1 MEKKQFIPY
10 LELCRHY
17 FNVVDKFCKVEL
29 PSDDVQLTIYQKD
42 LVGAAA
48 HLMEYSH
55 ALHASIISAC
65 VDNMLNNSKPLKNET
80 CAPLL

>member
-1 MEKKQFIPY
+1 MEKEKFLPY

-17 FNVVDKFCKVEL
+17 FKVVDKFSKSKLPLEDVE
-29 PSDDVQLTIYQKD
+29 LTIYQKD

-55 ALHASIISAC
+55 ALHASIISTC
-65 VDNMLNNSKPLKNET
+65 VDNMLNYSKSKYET
-80 CAPLL
+80 SAPIL